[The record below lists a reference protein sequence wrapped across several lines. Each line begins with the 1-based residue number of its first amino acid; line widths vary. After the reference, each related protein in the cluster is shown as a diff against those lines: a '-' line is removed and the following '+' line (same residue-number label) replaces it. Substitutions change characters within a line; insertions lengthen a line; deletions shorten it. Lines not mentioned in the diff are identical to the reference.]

1 MNKFIMVIDNDYG
14 VDFGKFGNDDVFI
27 ESKNYDNKDNV
38 INEFLDISKKC
49 YYNDNEMLNEINEC
63 INKLKNVNDNGKWF
77 LGNDDEGMLCVGVE
91 V

>member
-1 MNKFIMVIDNDYG
+1 MNKVMVIDNDYG
-14 VDFGKFGNDDVFI
+14 VVFGKFGNNDVFM
-27 ESKNYDNKDNV
+27 ESVVYGNKDDV

-49 YYNDNEMLNEINEC
+49 YYNDNEMMNEIDIN
-63 INKLKNVNDNGKWF
+63 INKLKDVNDNGKWF